1 VAEHVDQ
8 REGAVDSGAVA
19 PEFPSRYFPP
29 VTYRDLPEG
38 APLRRVLGPGVIGAG
53 VGLASGEF
61 ILWPYISSQ
70 VGLVFLW
77 AAVIGVATQF
87 FINMEI
93 ERYTLAT
100 GETAVTGFSRF
111 WKHWGLV
118 FAIGAVAANAWP
130 GWASSGATVLTFLLG
145 GGSASMIAV
154 LGLIAVGLAL
164 TLSPVVYQ
172 ALEKTEF
179 VKVALVLL
187 FLVVAVTAGITATAW
202 GDLPQAVTGFGQFP
216 EGLGVALVLGA
227 FAFAG
232 AGGAQNLVQSN
243 WIRDKGFGMGKH
255 APRLV
260 SPITGEEEAA
270 PSTGWIFREDE
281 GNLARWRAW
290 WKVANTEQLVTFFLI
305 SVLTI
310 VLMSLLAYSTVFGK
324 GFEQGLDF
332 LEGEGN
338 VLKETVAPWFGTLF
352 WVIGTVSLFASSLGI
367 TDYTSRLVAEVVQ
380 LNYLR
385 DSQRWSESRI
395 YAVVV
400 WFIVVAGSVILLT
413 IEEQPVVLLVT
424 SACVGAFM
432 MFVYSGLLI
441 VLNRRTLPPAI
452 KLRGPRLAVMWWSVA
467 FFGVFSAIT
476 IWSQGGDLIAKL
488 TGGD

>member
-1 VAEHVDQ
+1 
-8 REGAVDSGAVA
+8 
-19 PEFPSRYFPP
+19 
-29 VTYRDLPEG
+29 
-38 APLRRVLGPGVIGAG
+38 
-53 VGLASGEF
+53 
-61 ILWPYISSQ
+61 
-70 VGLVFLW
+70 
-77 AAVIGVATQF
+77 
-87 FINMEI
+87 
-93 ERYTLAT
+93 
-100 GETAVTGFSRF
+100 
-111 WKHWGLV
+111 
-118 FAIGAVAANAWP
+118 
-130 GWASSGATVLTFLLG
+130 
-145 GGSASMIAV
+145 
-154 LGLIAVGLAL
+154 
-164 TLSPVVYQ
+164 VVYQ

-179 VKVALVLL
+179 VKVALVLI
-187 FLVVAVTAGITATAW
+187 FLVVAATAGITAAAW

-290 WKVANTEQLVTFFLI
+290 WKVANTEQLVTFFAI
-305 SVLTI
+305 SALTI

-338 VLKETVAPWFGTLF
+338 VLKESVAPWFGTLF

-367 TDYTSRLVAEVVQ
+367 TDYTSRLVAEVVK

-385 DSQRWSESRI
+385 DNERWSESKV

-400 WFIVVAGSVILLT
+400 WFIVLAGSAILLT

-432 MFVYSGLLI
+432 MFIYSGLLI
-441 VLNRRTLPPAI
+441 RLNRRALPPAI

-476 IWSQGGDLIAKL
+476 IWAQGGDLIAKL